1 MYRAPALA
9 LVCAAMAASGGCT
22 VGPDFQPPV
31 VAAPANWGPEPR
43 DVPSRSVDSEPD
55 PYWWRSFRD
64 RELDSL
70 VERLA
75 AQNLD
80 LKTAAERVIQG
91 VAQTRVAESQ
101 GVPHIEGQSI
111 ENYNRASTTGF
122 AALFV
127 PAPGATPE
135 YRLFQ
140 EGLQSSWELDL
151 FGKVRRAVEAQEA
164 NTLASVENRHGI
176 ALAALA
182 ELAQAYFLLRGT
194 QVLLRIAER
203 DLQVAVDD
211 VTLVETRFRNGTATT
226 LDLAQARSQK
236 ETIAQTL
243 PPLRVQEAQLINA
256 IGLLLGE
263 PPRALADE
271 LRPARAIAF
280 IRHRV
285 PVGVPGTLVRRRPD
299 IREAEVRLHAATA
312 ETGVAIADLYPDVTL
327 NGNLNVQSLNLSTLF
342 IPQSLQWTVGPTV
355 TIPIF
360 EGGRLRGNLELRES
374 QQQEAG
380 IAFQQTLLRAWQEV
394 DNSLT
399 AYAEAQRRR
408 AAIARAVAQNRIAVD
423 AARQRYVEGLVDF
436 LNVNTTLA
444 QLLQSENELADA
456 DTQIAVNLVNLYRA
470 LGGGWQIVD
479 PPGCDCGGEERD
491 LIANPGSA
499 PRISAH
505 D

>member
-1 MYRAPALA
+1 MLRVAALA
-9 LVCAAMAASGGCT
+9 LVCAALAAALSGGCT

-31 VAAPANWGPEPR
+31 VVAPANWGPEPR
-43 DVPSRSVDSEPD
+43 DVPSQSVGGEPD
-55 PYWWRSFRD
+55 PHWWRGFRD

-80 LKTAAERVIQG
+80 LKTAAERTIQG
-91 VAQTRVAESQ
+91 VAQTRIAESQ
-101 GVPHIEGQSI
+101 GLPHLEGQSI
-111 ENYNRASTTGF
+111 ATDNRASTTGL
-122 AALFV
+122 ASLFV
-127 PAPGATPE
+127 PAPGTTPE
-135 YRLFQ
+135 FSLFQ

-151 FGKVRRAVEAQEA
+151 FGKVRRAIEMQEA
-164 NTLASVENRHGI
+164 NTLASVENRNGV

-194 QVLLRIAER
+194 QMRLAIAKR
-203 DLQVAVDD
+203 DLQVAVND
-211 VTLVETRFRNGTATT
+211 VTLVKTRFRNGAATT

-243 PPLRVQEAQLINA
+243 PPLRAQEAQLINA
-256 IGLLLGE
+256 IGFLLGE

-271 LRPARAIAF
+271 LHAVRAIAL

-299 IREAEVRLHAATA
+299 IREAEDRLHAATA
-312 ETGVAIADLYPDVTL
+312 ATGVATADFYPDVTL
-327 NGNLNVQSLNLSTLF
+327 NGAVNVQSLNLSTLF
-342 IPQSLQWTVGPTV
+342 TPQSVQWTVGPTV

-360 EGGRLRGNLELRES
+360 EGGRLRANLELRES
-374 QQQEAG
+374 QQRETA

-423 AARQRYVEGLVDF
+423 AARQRYVEGLIDF
-436 LNVNTTLA
+436 LNVNTTLT
-444 QLLQSENELADA
+444 QLLQSENGLADA
-456 DTQIAVNLVNLYRA
+456 DTQIAVDLVSLYRA

-479 PPGCDCGGEERD
+479 PSLR
-491 LIANPGSA
+491 SA
-499 PRISAH
+499 VEKGI
-505 D
+505 